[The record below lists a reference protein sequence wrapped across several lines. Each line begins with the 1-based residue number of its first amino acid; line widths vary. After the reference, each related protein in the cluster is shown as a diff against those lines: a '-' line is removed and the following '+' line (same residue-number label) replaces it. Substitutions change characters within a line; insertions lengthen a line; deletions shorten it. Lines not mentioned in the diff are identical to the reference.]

1 MIRANAAPA
10 VSPARVRRTIPGI
23 ILRPAGPPRGVRPSP
38 KTFKLRGIFQF
49 AAPALLLA
57 GCMVGPNYRRPSAPT
72 PPAFKEDA
80 VPPPNPVGG
89 GWKKVDPADSA
100 LRGNWWEI
108 YGDPELN
115 RLEEKVAVSNQT
127 LKMTYAQ
134 YMQALYAVKAARAQY
149 YPAVSLLPAIHQ
161 ERFSANRPLFFPGI
175 KNEYYDFL
183 AEGQVAWEPDLWGA
197 VRRAVEA
204 QVATTQASA
213 AQLANV
219 DLSLRAQLAIDYF
232 ELRGLDG
239 EQQLLDATVVQDREF
254 VKLTEDRFKGG
265 VANEEDVALAQTE
278 LDQTQ
283 AQDIDVAVARSQ
295 YEHAIATLIGTPA
308 SSFSLPPAPID
319 LALPSVPVGVPSQI
333 LERRPDVAEA
343 ERQAQAANAQIGIAI
358 SAFYPTITLG
368 GVGGFE
374 SAHPGNWIQG
384 SSSLWTLGGSA
395 AELLFAGGRRHAFT
409 QEARQGYEASV
420 ANYRETVLQAFQ
432 EVEDNL
438 ASLRILNNESAAQAL
453 AVKDSERSLAISAR
467 RYRGGVTNYL
477 TVITAQTQELANQIT
492 ATQIQ
497 ARQFV
502 SSVLLVEALGG
513 GWDTSKLPKP

>member
-1 MIRANAAPA
+1 MM
-10 VSPARVRRTIPGI
+10 
-23 ILRPAGPPRGVRPSP
+23 PAGAAAAQPVAFRPHGH
-38 KTFKLRGIFQF
+38 LRFRT
-49 AAPALLLA
+49 PALLLA
-57 GCMVGPNYRRPSAPT
+57 GFAMLLAGCTVGPNYRRPSAPT
-72 PPAFKEDA
+72 PPAFKEA
-80 VPPPNPVGG
+80 ATPPPNPVGG

-100 LRGNWWEI
+100 LRGSWWEI
-108 YGDPELN
+108 YGDPQLN
-115 RLEEKVAVSNQT
+115 RLEEKVAISNQT

-149 YPAVSLLPAIHQ
+149 YPTVSLLPAIHQ

-197 VRRAVEA
+197 IRRAVEV
-204 QVATTQASA
+204 QVSTAQASA

-219 DLSLRAQLAIDYF
+219 DLSLRAELATDYF
-232 ELRGLDG
+232 ELRGLDAQ
-239 EQQLLDATVVQDREF
+239 QQLLDDTVAQDADF
-254 VKLTEDRFKGG
+254 LKLTQARFKGG
-265 VANEEDVALAQTE
+265 VANEEDVALAETE
-278 LDQTQ
+278 LEQTQ
-283 AQDIDVAVARSQ
+283 AQDIDVGVARAEF
-295 YEHAIATLIGTPA
+295 EHAIATLTGTPA
-308 SSFSLPPAPID
+308 SSFSLPPAPLD
-319 LALPSVPVGVPSQI
+319 LTLPQVPVAVPSQI

-395 AELLFAGGRRHAFT
+395 AELLFDAGRRHAFT
-409 QEARQGYEASV
+409 EVARQGYEASV

-438 ASLRILNNESAAQAL
+438 GSLNILNNESAAQAR
-453 AVKDSERSLAISAR
+453 AVTSSERSLALAAR

-492 ATQIQ
+492 AVQIET
-497 ARQFV
+497 RQFV
-502 SSVLLVEALGG
+502 SSVLLVKALGG